1 MKKIIL
7 TPMEENKYN
16 IIKELV
22 DHSGNKRR
30 AALKLNCSDWTRYL
44 YSWYND
50 RKLVIRIWCLVPK
63 RIEQTTSIK
72 AKNALKEQIES
83 IEDDTP
89 HSRRSRSKYMGEM
102 IQMDASNY
110 EWYGIYT

>member
-30 AALKLNCSDWTRYL
+30 AALKLNCYIRTINRLIACYKSEGKYEYVQL
-44 YSWYND
+44 IKKQSYV
-50 RKLVIRIWCLVPK
+50 LIRI
-63 RIEQTTSIK
+63 
-72 AKNALKEQIES
+72 AF
-83 IEDDTP
+83 
-89 HSRRSRSKYMGEM
+89 
-102 IQMDASNY
+102 SNFFK
-110 EWYGIYT
+110 WL

>member
-30 AALKLNCSDWTRYL
+30 AALKLNCSD
-44 YSWYND
+44 
-50 RKLVIRIWCLVPK
+50 
-63 RIEQTTSIK
+63 
-72 AKNALKEQIES
+72 
-83 IEDDTP
+83 
-89 HSRRSRSKYMGEM
+89 
-102 IQMDASNY
+102 
-110 EWYGIYT
+110 

>member
-30 AALKLNCSDWTRYL
+30 AALKLNCSIRTINHLITRYKSEGKSSFSHGNRGRL
-44 YSWYND
+44 PSN
-50 RKLVIRIWCLVPK
+50 KFSLETKNKIIRINMEE
-63 RIEQTTSIK
+63 R
-72 AKNALKEQIES
+72 
-83 IEDDTP
+83 
-89 HSRRSRSKYMGEM
+89 M
-102 IQMDASNY
+102 
-110 EWYGIYT
+110 

>member
-30 AALKLNCSDWTRYL
+30 AALKLNCSIRTINRLITRYKSEGKSSFSHGNRGRL
-44 YSWYND
+44 PSNTFSLETKNKNL
-50 RKLVIRIWCLVPK
+50 RKKKEKSRKEKI
-63 RIEQTTSIK
+63 SYIK
-72 AKNALKEQIES
+72 I
-83 IEDDTP
+83 I
-89 HSRRSRSKYMGEM
+89 
-102 IQMDASNY
+102 
-110 EWYGIYT
+110 